1 MYVLILYI
9 TTIVL
14 LLHTTLTNNATNTN
28 TTNTYSRVLKLSSDQ
43 KTYQHIKFPTFSL
56 KTISITITL

>member
-14 LLHTTLTNNATNTN
+14 LLHTTLTNNATNT
-28 TTNTYSRVLKLSSDQ
+28 TNTYSRVLKLNSDQ
-43 KTYQHIKFPTFSL
+43 KTYQHTKFPTFSL